1 MKFNKFLII
10 LFPVFLA
17 LPDLAVNLGA
27 INLRIDDIVIYLFL
41 MLNIVNFL
49 KTKIHTFLKIQYYLL
64 FYAIISLLIII
75 TFKAEFVS
83 NYEAIRSIGSIPY
96 LLALPVIMNN
106 AEYRKYIY
114 IGTLIGGGIY
124 IISLI
129 TNYNS
134 ILIEGE
140 LLKTA
145 ASFKREIS
153 FSSLNPNAVATL
165 GVILGWINM
174 LAYSENK
181 KKYHLVLGILLLI
194 IPFLIYA
201 RATSIGVAISL
212 ALLIILQKKNLKTY
226 FFYLIGFFVLWF
238 SITYFVNSELLD
250 SATNVNLQTGE
261 GLSGR
266 YTLWEQGINILEK
279 APILGHGFCTEH
291 MLYVK
296 YFNGHMS
303 HQIFIHYAIEL
314 GLINLF
320 IFVIS
325 MFIILI
331 NRLRIYRERIKL
343 TYIIQFS
350 IILTFFIADMTGQL
364 LYFNKYAYIIFA
376 IASFNL
382 ISPNNKHVQ

>member
-10 LFPVFLA
+10 LFPIFLA
-17 LPDLAVNLGA
+17 LPDFVINVGA
-27 INLRIDDIVIYLFL
+27 INLRFDDLIIYLFL
-41 MLNIVNFL
+41 IVNIVNYFKTKVHVFL
-49 KTKIHTFLKIQYYLL
+49 KFQYYLL
-64 FYAIISLLIII
+64 FYAIISLLIIVI
-75 TFKAEFVS
+75 FKADFIS
-83 NYEAIRSIGSIPY
+83 NYEAIRSLGSIPY
-96 LLALPVIMNN
+96 LLVLPIIMND
-106 AEYRKYIY
+106 ATYRKYIY

-124 IISLI
+124 IVSLI
-129 TNYNS
+129 TNYNA

-145 ASFKREIS
+145 AAFKREIS

-165 GVILGWINM
+165 GVILGWINI

-181 KKYHLVLGILLLI
+181 KKKHFILGILLLM

-201 RATSIGVAISL
+201 RATSIGVTIS
-212 ALLIILQKKNLKTY
+212 LIILIMFQKKNLKTY
-226 FFYLIGFFVLWF
+226 FFYLVGFLFVWF
-238 SITYFVNSELLD
+238 GITYFVNSELLD
-250 SATNVNLQTGE
+250 SATNINLQTGE

-266 YTLWEQGINILEK
+266 YTLWEQGVDILEK

-314 GLINLF
+314 GLINLLV
-320 IFVIS
+320 FVIS
-325 MFIILI
+325 MFIILTD
-331 NRLRIYRERIKL
+331 RLRIYRKKIKL

-382 ISPNNKHVQ
+382 ISPNNKYVQ